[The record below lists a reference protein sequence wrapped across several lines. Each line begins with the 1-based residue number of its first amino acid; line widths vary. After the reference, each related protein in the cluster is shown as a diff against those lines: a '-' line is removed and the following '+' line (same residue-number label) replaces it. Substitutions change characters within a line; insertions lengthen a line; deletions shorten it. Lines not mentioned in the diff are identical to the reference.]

1 MTCLN
6 IKYFILQYTFSAWS
20 RGRTSGGPHC
30 FSVFFNLSL
39 NIPLHIIKIHAHI
52 RLLPSPGQ
60 SCGPSLD
67 ASHRMQIF
75 CNIPCFSRAGIWLLC
90 GFLRQFCEH
99 CWDASRSSMW
109 WSCRWST
116 CTMHS
121 AFPWFLFV
129 TGSLSCFFV
138 WERVSMCLKK
148 TIFPLLKIRKPPIFR
163 EFFSIFSDN
172 IAMYYNEPF
181 QPPRTLSSSFDAIQS
196 LF

>member
-148 TIFPLLKIRKPPIFR
+148 TIFPPTK
-163 EFFSIFSDN
+163 N
-172 IAMYYNEPF
+172 
-181 QPPRTLSSSFDAIQS
+181 
-196 LF
+196 